1 MAGSRA
7 LRRLQVGLE
16 TTAGTGVAATT
27 IWRGMGVIK
36 DERDVRFPEED
47 VGILGGTDRSYIG
60 AYWSELAMP
69 AVEATFE
76 QIPYI
81 FEAGV
86 KLIQTGTLD
95 GDSEESIYN
104 YVAPTTAQNTHATYT
119 IEGGDD
125 QQAEEFDYGFV
136 KTINLSGD
144 GQGALMMSAD
154 WMGHVTTNAT
164 FTADLTIPAV
174 EEIIV
179 NNGVLFLDNS
189 GGGIGTTT
197 ASNTLFGINLSYT
210 TGLEEY
216 WAVDGSLDF
225 SLTKFTADE
234 IVLQM
239 TYEHN
244 ATAVTEKA
252 KYRDGST
259 RLVRL
264 LFEGSAFE
272 TAGTSYSNK
281 SFIID
286 LAGIYE
292 DWSVLEDQDGNDVV
306 TATLRCR
313 YSSADALKAE
323 FKVVNALVSL
333 P

>member
-7 LRRLQVGLE
+7 LRKLQLGRE
-16 TTAGTGVAATT
+16 TTAGTAIPATT

-36 DERDVRFPEED
+36 DNRDVMFPEED
-47 VGILGGTDRSYIG
+47 VGILGGTDRSYI
-60 AYWSELAMP
+60 AKYWSELAMP
-69 AVEATFE
+69 SVEATFE
-76 QIPYI
+76 QIPYV
-81 FEAGV
+81 FEAGI
-86 KLIQTGTLD
+86 KLVQTGTVD
-95 GDSEESIYN
+95 TAGSG
-104 YVAPTTAQNTHATYT
+104 YVYSYPAPTTAQNTHSTYT

-125 QQAEEFDYGFV
+125 QQAEEFDYAFV
-136 KTINLSGD
+136 KHFNLSGD

-154 WMGHVTTNAT
+154 WTGRVTTNST
-164 FTADLTIPAV
+164 FTGTLSIPSV

-179 NNGVLFLDNS
+179 NNATLYLDNS
-189 GGGIGTTT
+189 AGTIGTTT
-197 ASNTLFGINLSYT
+197 ASSTLFGIDLDWT
-210 TGLEEY
+210 TGVQEY

-225 SLTKFTADE
+225 SLTKFTRDD
-234 IVLQM
+234 IVLTM

-264 LFEGSAFE
+264 LFHGSQLT
-272 TAGTSYSNK
+272 TAASHTYK
-281 SFIID
+281 SLIID
-286 LAGIYE
+286 LAGVYE

-313 YSSADALKAE
+313 YSSADALKASIV
-323 FKVVNALVSL
+323 VVNENSSL
-333 P
+333 T